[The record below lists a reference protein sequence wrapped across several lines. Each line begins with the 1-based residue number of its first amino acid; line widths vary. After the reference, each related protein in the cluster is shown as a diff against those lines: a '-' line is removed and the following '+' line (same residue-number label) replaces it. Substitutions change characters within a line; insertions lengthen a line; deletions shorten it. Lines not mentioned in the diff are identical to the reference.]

1 MIVYRPSLNFVLKL
15 GAIESPCP
23 ALSETLPDDP
33 GRDIALIFSR
43 VQSQTH
49 VYPVSDL
56 QFKIHAKQRLD
67 SEMFCVVLVPAP
79 PSGSLTSN
87 RRGH

>member
-1 MIVYRPSLNFVLKL
+1 MIVYRPSLNYVLML
-15 GAIESPCP
+15 GAVESPCP
-23 ALSETLPDDP
+23 TLSEMLPDDP
-33 GRDIALIFSR
+33 GRDITLIFSR

-49 VYPVSDL
+49 VYPISDL

-67 SEMFCVVLVPAP
+67 SEMFSVVPVSAR
-79 PSGSLTSN
+79 PSGGLTSN